1 VQVIDSI
8 RVFPLYY
15 FAHLGDNM
23 NMEKQYT
30 YDEQIVSD
38 LYKEAY
44 GVRPRAEFWLDWEC
58 ADDAE
63 KQQIW
68 DSLIDTAE
76 SEAERERQDQLAAE
90 AAFEQHVERTVRLV
104 VGSTRED
111 AIRYMHDSFN
121 TNGSNEYL
129 EYLLGVRYGY
139 LSGSVRVGY

>member
-1 VQVIDSI
+1 
-8 RVFPLYY
+8 
-15 FAHLGDNM
+15 
-23 NMEKQYT
+23 METKYT
-30 YDEQIVSD
+30 FDENIVSD

-68 DSLIDTAE
+68 DSLIDIAQ
-76 SEAERERQDQLAAE
+76 SEAERERQDQLDAE
-90 AAFEQHVERTVRLV
+90 AAFERHVERTTRLV

-121 TNGSNEYL
+121 TNGDVEYL
-129 EYLLGVRYGY
+129 EYILGVRYGY
-139 LSGSVRVGY
+139 LSGSLKVGF